1 MLINVKGKHVEIT
14 DALREHAEEKVNKL
28 PRYYNSLNQVDVL
41 VDGRDGG
48 HQSVEVIA
56 RAEHNRIFVGKEEGN
71 DTYTCIDMAVH
82 KVESQLRKHKEKERN
97 TKHKVV
103 DRQDLNQ

>member
-1 MLINVKGKHVEIT
+1 MLVNIKGKHIEIT
-14 DALREHAEEKVNKL
+14 DAIREHAEEKVNKL

-71 DTYTCIDMAVH
+71 DTYACIDLAVH
-82 KVESQLRKHKEKERN
+82 KVERQLTKHKEKERN
-97 TKHKVV
+97 AKHNVV
-103 DRQDLNQ
+103 DKQDLNQ